1 MAFNEKTSDGVFTGT
16 TAVDLVAAPPSA
28 TRRVL
33 RSIYVQNNDTVTA
46 TVTIRLN
53 NNAALRPIARAQLQP
68 NEALEFT
75 RITVLDATTKKI
87 DGVLAAAHT
96 TTAPSFVCTYA
107 DVT

>member
-1 MAFNEKTSDGVFTGT
+1 MAFNEKTSDGVFNGT
-16 TAVDLVAAPPSA
+16 TAVDLVAAPAAS

-33 RSIYVQNNDTVTA
+33 RSIYVHNNDTVAA
-46 TVTIRLN
+46 TVTLRLN
-53 NNAALRPIARAQLQP
+53 NNGSPRVIARAQLQP

-87 DGVLAAAHT
+87 DGVLAGAHT
-96 TTAPSFVCTYA
+96 TTAPSFVCTFA